1 MEFFSNRGPEL
12 MEIVFASRYFTVE
25 LNRKKVIFI
34 KTQFCQEPL
43 YRIFRLTESE
53 MEAVS
58 EWDG

>member
-1 MEFFSNRGPEL
+1 